1 MRRLLQ
7 PKHFPVFLIAL
18 LTILAYGL
26 LAHTAG
32 FHWDD
37 WGFAW
42 AAKYLGPENF
52 IPSFAGFRP
61 FLGPIFFITTSLI
74 PPNPLAWQI
83 IALVIRFFIGLSAW
97 WMFRSF
103 WPNQPRLAL
112 TTALLVLVFPGYS
125 QHWVALTHINQELIP
140 FILYLLSFGVSAY
153 AIRKGSL
160 SLALLALLLQFGG
173 LFPTEYFFGMEPLR
187 FLLIWFMFDEANL
200 WLRFRRALTLWLPYL
215 LLWIVDGLW
224 LVWFYRSG
232 AYISYGLESQHLNWM
247 TALADAIFK
256 AGFYVWGQVLLLVGA
271 TPFAPTS
278 LLTLGLIAVSSAILI
293 LYLFRFPSPDEDSQH
308 SGSIAHDTSRI
319 TPIPLLLIGLVGI
332 LFGRLPSLAAGLP
345 LTLQST
351 FDRFMISMTLGGSM
365 FLAGLIELLL
375 RRNERIRMIVIS
387 LVIALGVGQQFYN
400 VNLYRRDWARQQE
413 IFRQF
418 AWRIPALKPNTL
430 LLTDVIPN
438 MPLETDLSFTA
449 PINWM
454 YAPDYA
460 GGNLPY
466 ALLYAEARL
475 GGGVLTDLQPGHAI
489 TLPFR
494 TVEFHGTTDAALV
507 FLVPEN
513 GCLRVLDPALGDAET
528 YEKESKFLTQLI
540 PLSKPSL
547 ILTDAPQAEL
557 LQPPFSAEP
566 EHTWCYFYE
575 KAELA
580 RQTGDWQ
587 TILDLGKQ
595 ARSLG
600 YQPVDVFEGLPFI
613 EAQARVGDVDEA
625 LALSRDSIRQVSR
638 VRKGVCNVWERVQAQ
653 VPGRSSF
660 SSQALDEFG
669 CIP

>member
-1 MRRLLQ
+1 MQRLSQ
-7 PKHFPVFLIAL
+7 SKYFAAL
-18 LTILAYGL
+18 LLALFTLLAYGL

-42 AAKYLGPENF
+42 AARFLGPENF

-61 FLGPIFFITTSLI
+61 FLGPIFAITTSFI
-74 PPNPLAWQI
+74 PPNPLAWQLF
-83 IALVIRFFIGLSAW
+83 ALIIRFLIGLCAW
-97 WMFRSF
+97 WMFRAF

-140 FILYLLSFGVSAY
+140 FILYMLSFGISAH
-153 AIRKGSL
+153 AMRKGSL
-160 SLALLALLLQFGG
+160 PLTIAALLLQFGG

-187 FLLIWFMFDEANL
+187 FLLIWFMLDTAFL
-200 WLRFRRALTLWLPYL
+200 PRLRRTLTLWLPYL

-232 AYISYGLESQHLNWM
+232 AYVSYGLESRHLDWM
-247 TALADAIFK
+247 TALADAVFK
-256 AGFYVWGQVLLLVGA
+256 AGFYVWGQVLLLAGSA
-271 TPFAPTS
+271 LPAPTS
-278 LLTLGLIAVSSAILI
+278 LLTFGLVAVSAVILSYA
-293 LYLFRFPSPDEDSQH
+293 LLRFPRPDEEPRSTPH
-308 SGSIAHDTSRI
+308 LPVSI
-319 TPIPLLLIGLVGI
+319 LLIGLVGI
-332 LFGRLPSLAAGLP
+332 LLGRLPSLAAGLP

-351 FDRFMISMTLGGSM
+351 FDRFMISMTLGGSL
-365 FLAGLIELLL
+365 FLAGLVEFLF
-375 RRNERIRMIVIS
+375 RRNDRLKIIVLS

-413 IFRQF
+413 IYWQF

-438 MPLETDLSFTA
+438 LPLETDLSFTA

-454 YAPDYA
+454 YAPEYS
-460 GGNLPY
+460 GGDLPY

-475 GGGVLTDLQPGHAI
+475 GGGVLTGLQPGRAL

-494 TVEFHGTTDAALV
+494 TVEFHGSTDAALV
-507 FLVPEN
+507 FLVPGN
-513 GCLRVLDPALGDAET
+513 GCLRVLDPALGDAVT
-528 YEKESKFLTQLI
+528 YEKESETLTQII

-547 ILTDAPQAEL
+547 ILTDAPQAQL
-557 LQPPFSAEP
+557 SAPPFGAEP
-566 EHTWCYFYE
+566 EHAWCYFYE

-580 RQTGDWQ
+580 RQVGDWQ
-587 TILDLGKQ
+587 KILDLGMQ

-600 YQPVDVFEGLPFI
+600 YQPEDVFEWLPFI

-625 LALSRDSIRQVSR
+625 LALSRDSIRQVGR
-638 VRKGVCNVWERVQAQ
+638 VRKGVCHVWERVQAQ
-653 VPGRSSF
+653 VPERSAS
-660 SSQALDEFG
+660 SSQALNEFG